1 MVKNHLKRLAV
12 PKSWDIKRKENKFIV
27 RPSSGGSKLEHSMP
41 LLVVFRDIFEKAK
54 TLKEMKFILNNKEIL
69 LNGTRVKK
77 HDASVGLM
85 DVVSIPETKES
96 YRMLINKKGKIT
108 FVPADPS
115 EANITFLKIANKSK
129 VKGGKI
135 QFNFSNGKNMVSE
148 KNSYSTGDVL
158 VVENPGNKIKE
169 HLKLE
174 KGNFAYL
181 TGGKHIGTTGKVEEI
196 KGNNLVLKS
205 TENDL
210 FETSKKYAFIIGKD
224 KPIIALSK

>member
-41 LLVVFRDIFEKAK
+41 ILVVFRDIFERAK
-54 TLKEMKFILNNKEIL
+54 TLKEVKYILNNKEIL
-69 LNGTRVKK
+69 LNDKRIKK

-85 DVVSIPETKES
+85 DIVSIPETKES
-96 YRMLINKKGKIT
+96 FRMLINKKGKIT
-108 FVPADPS
+108 FVPVDPS
-115 EANITFLKIANKSK
+115 EANITFLKIINKTK

-135 QFNFSNGKNMVSE
+135 QLNFSNGKNMISE
-148 KNSYSTGDVL
+148 NASYATGDVL
-158 VVENPGNKIKE
+158 VVENPGNNIKE

-174 KGNFAYL
+174 KGYFAYL
-181 TGGKHIGTTGKVEEI
+181 TGGKHIGTAGKVEEI

-205 TENDL
+205 TENNI
-210 FETSKKYAFIIGKD
+210 FETLKKYAFIIGKD
-224 KPIIALSK
+224 KPIIKLSE